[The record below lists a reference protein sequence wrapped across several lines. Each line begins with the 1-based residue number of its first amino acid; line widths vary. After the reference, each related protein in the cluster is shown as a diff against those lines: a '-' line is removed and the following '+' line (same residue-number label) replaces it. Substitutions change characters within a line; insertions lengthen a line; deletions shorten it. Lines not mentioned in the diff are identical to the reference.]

1 MGSPVQHLRDY
12 LSVLV
17 PLLEGKKVDYEGDE
31 YQVHLNNAS
40 FTRLAVPIRPRPQVL
55 VAALGPGMLRVAGEL
70 ADGTSVFW
78 CGPHYIEHTV
88 VPVITTAAAAA
99 GRPAP
104 DPSGIPIRG
113 DHGCREFF
121 GPRLMREPVAG
132 LRADL
137 LVQAGH
143 RRRSGRQ
150 HRRRPRRHRRRD
162 PRAPSPAAT
171 RRHRR
176 DGLKRRDPVRPRR
189 SRASTAR
196 TYELLKAL
204 ASDGL

>member
-1 MGSPVQHLRDY
+1 VQHLRDY

-104 DPSGIPIRG
+104 RILSGIPIAVTTDVESARASCANLWQVYG
-113 DHGCREFF
+113 QIYSYKRVIAAEA
-121 GPRLMREPVAG
+121 AG
-132 LRADL
+132 STVADL
-137 LVQAGH
+137 AVIGDETH
-143 RRRSGRQ
+143 V
-150 HRRRPRRHRRRD
+150 RRHLQRLDDIGVTDFNGAILSVPDD
-162 PRAPSPAAT
+162 P
-171 RRHRR
+171 
-176 DGLKRRDPVRPRR
+176 
-189 SRASTAR
+189 ASTAR